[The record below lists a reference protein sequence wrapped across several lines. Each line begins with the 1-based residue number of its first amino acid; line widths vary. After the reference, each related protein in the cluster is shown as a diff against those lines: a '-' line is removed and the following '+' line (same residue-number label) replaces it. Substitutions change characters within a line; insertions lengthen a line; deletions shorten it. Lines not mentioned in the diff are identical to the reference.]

1 LDRVSA
7 AQLERGYRLV
17 ELLKQNLNSPMP
29 MEEQV
34 AVILAGTGGY
44 LDDIPVTDVKR
55 FESDLLDYLRGRH
68 GDLLES
74 TRTTGALPAD
84 DALAKAVAA
93 FKDEFSPSDATVTTL
108 SSAAAETDQIDHAMN
123 AAAVADEVVDAGAE
137 GA

>member
-1 LDRVSA
+1 M
-7 AQLERGYRLV
+7 

-74 TRTTGALPAD
+74 TRTCGALPAD
-84 DALAKAVAA
+84 DALATAVAA
-93 FKDEFSPSDATVTTL
+93 FKDEFSPSDTTATL
-108 SSAAAETDQIDHAMN
+108 SGHVGPTDQIDQAVS
-123 AAAVADEVVDAGAE
+123 AAAVGRCRRRRGRGWRGLAVAGRQERILADG
-137 GA
+137 